1 MGLYDYNRT
10 FDRIERINKA
20 QTLDELTVELAK
32 AAAEFGFT
40 ATAIAA
46 FPHPDIPFEKRVIVH
61 HWPNGW
67 LDRYFANN
75 YIDHDP
81 VFHHSKTA
89 LRPFEWS
96 EARYEKNSKSAT
108 VMNEAAEFGF
118 SSGICVPTITASGP
132 VNVAFGGERSEM
144 SREEGGMLHLLAL
157 YAQHRATE
165 LLSGKLKEL
174 AEILKLSPRELEV
187 LRWCAEGKTS
197 EKIANSLGIST
208 HTVLTHI
215 GGACRKLGTRSRTA
229 AVAKAIHAG
238 LIKLDP

>member
-1 MGLYDYNRT
+1 MSHSKFNST
-10 FDRIERINKA
+10 FDWIERIDAA
-20 QTLDELTVELAK
+20 QTLDELIAELAK
-32 AAAEFGFT
+32 AAAEFGFE

-46 FPHPDIPFEKRVIVH
+46 YPHPDIPFEKRVIAH
-61 HWPNGW
+61 QWPSGW
-67 LDRYFANN
+67 LERYFANN

-81 VFHHSKTA
+81 VFRHSKTA

-96 EARYEKNSKSAT
+96 DAPYEKNSRAAQ

-118 SSGICVPTITASGP
+118 AAGFCVPTMSPSGP
-132 VNVAFGGERSEM
+132 INVAFGGDRSEM
-144 SREEGGMLHLLAL
+144 SREDRGMLHLLAL

-197 EKIANSLGIST
+197 EKIAKSLGIST

-229 AVAKAIHAG
+229 AVAKAMNAG
-238 LIKLDP
+238 LIKLAP